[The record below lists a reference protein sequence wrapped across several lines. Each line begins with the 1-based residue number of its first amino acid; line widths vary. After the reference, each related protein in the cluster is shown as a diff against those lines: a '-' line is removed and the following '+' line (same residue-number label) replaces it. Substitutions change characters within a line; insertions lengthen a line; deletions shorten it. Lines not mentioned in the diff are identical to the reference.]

1 MKATLPTQPVSNARQ
16 LYKKE
21 VINHYHAIGLIDG
34 EIVPL
39 VDCRLY
45 MSRSGDGASPVYCAL
60 WLLYGENGYSSGRGT
75 ASGYGYHKRSSAVG
89 QAIRSAGIK
98 LDENI
103 DGVGDDAV
111 KDALTAI
118 AEACGATQ
126 VLVVG

>member
-16 LYKKE
+16 LDKE

-34 EIVPL
+34 EMTPL

-60 WLLYGENGYSSGRGT
+60 WLLHGGYSSGRGT

-98 LDENI
+98 LDGDIE
-103 DGVGDDAV
+103 GVGDDAV
-111 KDALTAI
+111 RDALTAI
-118 AEACGATQ
+118 AVACGATQ
-126 VLVVG
+126 VLIVG

>member
-16 LYKKE
+16 LDKE

-34 EIVPL
+34 ELTPL

-75 ASGYGYHKRSSAVG
+75 ASGYGYYHKRSSAVG

-98 LDENI
+98 LDGNI
-103 DGVGDDAV
+103 EGVGDDAV